1 MPAHVDGIASGTS
14 DFQGWRCQQARTA
27 TVSKNKIYLLM
38 QTSSVAFHRVR
49 LLDIARAVGD
59 VEKMEKMLDLAKR

>member
-1 MPAHVDGIASGTS
+1 
-14 DFQGWRCQQARTA
+14 
-27 TVSKNKIYLLM
+27 M